1 MDIILTCYECGH
13 QELGSERRILI
24 TKVRMLNHVN
34 RVHPHLDES
43 FKDIVIE
50 SPADEVAWR

>member
-1 MDIILTCYECGH
+1 MDIILTCFECGH

-24 TKVRMLNHVN
+24 AKVRMLNHVH
-34 RVHPHLDES
+34 RVHPNLDEA

-50 SPADEVAWR
+50 SPVDEVPWR